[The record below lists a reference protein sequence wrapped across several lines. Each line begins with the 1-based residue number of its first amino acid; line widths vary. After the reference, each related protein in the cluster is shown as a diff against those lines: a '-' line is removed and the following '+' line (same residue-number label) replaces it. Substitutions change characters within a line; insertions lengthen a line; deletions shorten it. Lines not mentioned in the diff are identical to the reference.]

1 MVEVNVKEFNERKII
16 VNFILS
22 FWINLVF
29 VIIENIR
36 WILNNECKNDI
47 IINRVVMNKIFL
59 FECDVWNICVYIFVF
74 LVMFIVK

>member
-59 FECDVWNICVYIFVF
+59 FECDV
-74 LVMFIVK
+74 